1 MEQFLYHILKVVYFY
16 PMKKNILITGGT
28 GMIGSF
34 LIAMLQEKGYG
45 ISILTRNKKE
55 NTKAILYYTWDI
67 ASQKIDANCL
77 TNVVGIIHLAGE
89 NVASG
94 RWNDKRKKALLE
106 SRVASTELLYKL
118 LSEEEHTVQTFTSAS
133 ATGFYGSRT
142 TDITF
147 TEDMPAATDFLATIC
162 REWEASV
169 AEISKLGIRT
179 TVLRTGIVLSSH
191 GSALQKMLF
200 PFQLGLG
207 SPIASGAQYM
217 PWIHIDDLCKM
228 YVYALEQSETKGVF
242 NAVSNEAITNAQF
255 SKALAKTLK
264 RPFFMPNIPSFILQ
278 LIFGEMAIILTTGSK
293 VSSQKITETGFEF
306 TYEKLEDAFRDL
318 VG

>member
-1 MEQFLYHILKVVYFY
+1 
-16 PMKKNILITGGT
+16 MKKNILITGGT

-34 LIAMLQEKGYG
+34 LIKVLQAKGYG
-45 ISILTRNKKE
+45 ISILTRNKKK
-55 NTKAILYYTWDI
+55 NTRAVQYYTWDI

-94 RWNDKRKKALLE
+94 RWTDKRKKALLD
-106 SRVASTELLYKL
+106 SRTASTALLYKL
-118 LSEEEHTVQTFTSAS
+118 LSEEEHTVKSFISAS
-133 ATGFYGSRT
+133 ATGVYGSKT
-142 TDITF
+142 SDITF
-147 TEDMPAATDFLATIC
+147 TEDMPAATDFLASIC
-162 REWEASV
+162 KEWEASV

-179 TVLRTGIVLSSH
+179 VALRTGIVLSSQ
-191 GSALQKMLF
+191 GSALQKMLL

-207 SPIASGAQYM
+207 SPIASGGQYM

-228 YVYALEQSETKGVF
+228 YFYALEQPEVKGIY
-242 NAVSNEAITNAQF
+242 NAVSVEAVTNTQF
-255 SKALAKTLK
+255 SKTLAKTLK

-278 LIFGEMAIILTTGSK
+278 LIFGEMAIILSTGSK
-293 VSSQKITETGFEF
+293 VSSQKIAETGFEF
-306 TYEKLEDAFRDL
+306 TYEKLNDAFRDL